1 MLAHP
6 VCKWTCVQTC
16 QDPYACA
23 RTASARKRTIKLPP
37 TIFQKLPPPAVKTVC
52 KAISSS
58 FSFRDPFLSAH
69 GFLFNL
75 DAENFQVCSGAAVGY
90 ETLIKHPLEV
100 LWKHLWF
107 LGYWCTH
114 VEWRYISGP
123 IMSSFQ
129 DTLKKDFSLLLT
141 SGYWSLE
148 TRCFS
153 QLLRGPWGVM
163 EKCSQALHM
172 EVKHTGIP
180 FAYCLNLAVIDS
192 PGEPTSHLHTSP
204 STYFHLKGGGK
215 MGIWKYIFFR
225 TDMCALSNGYFLPW
239 SIFHYGEVFKH
250 IFLWAQMAASPGDAH
265 KDMTSLLHMTV

>member
-1 MLAHP
+1 M
-6 VCKWTCVQTC
+6 VSVQLGC
-16 QDPYACA
+16 REFP
-23 RTASARKRTIKLPP
+23 S
-37 TIFQKLPPPAVKTVC
+37 
-52 KAISSS
+52 
-58 FSFRDPFLSAH
+58 
-69 GFLFNL
+69 
-75 DAENFQVCSGAAVGY
+75 
-90 ETLIKHPLEV
+90 V
-100 LWKHLWF
+100 LWSCRGLWDINQTPTWSALEAPLV
-107 LGYWCTH
+107 LGYWFTH

-129 DTLKKDFSLLLT
+129 DTLKEDFSLLLT

-204 STYFHLKGGGK
+204 SNCFHLKGGDE
-215 MGIWKYIFFR
+215 MGI
-225 TDMCALSNGYFLPW
+225 
-239 SIFHYGEVFKH
+239 
-250 IFLWAQMAASPGDAH
+250 
-265 KDMTSLLHMTV
+265 